1 MCKRICGLVAIIMI
15 QLIFASTV
23 PKMLNY
29 QAKLTDTDGVA
40 LEGNYDITFRIY
52 DVESGGTP
60 LWAEAHSGINS
71 VPVVNGLFDVI
82 LGSITTLDIA
92 FDDTYWIEL
101 EVEGEI
107 LSPREPLVSTPYAFR
122 SIYANS
128 ATYADTAVY
137 ADTAY
142 IISGGAIQTDGI
154 SITGDGTE
162 TDPLSATLGN
172 TIETEEITDGTILE
186 SDLNVSNYPTDG
198 YVLTYNSGSGGFLWS
213 EPGGSGTGQWEDD
226 GTGTY
231 ARIIGNDNIRAYKSP
246 SASYG
251 IYAIIDNAG
260 IGIYGKS
267 TDNTGVTGVST
278 NGVGVVGSGGYM
290 GVWGSSPIYSG
301 YFSGGGCIKLP
312 VKATTGDPAGV
323 WDVGA
328 FYFNSADEK
337 LRLYD
342 GTSWTDVGG
351 SGTGQWEDDGTG
363 TYARIIGNDNIRAYK
378 STSASYGIYAYN
390 SDNPGVYG
398 SSTNSVGV
406 YGSSANVGVKGDGLY
421 GLVGYSSTYPGY
433 FYGGGCLKLPTLF
446 IAGDPI
452 GDWETGS
459 CYYNGFP
466 ANRKLRIYDGTS
478 WTDVGGNQNIF
489 SKLSDGSN
497 VYNAASTNDS
507 IKFVGSGGISVSVN
521 SLNGS
526 ITIDGSSVGG
536 SSIWIEEPTL
546 SRIYNS
552 NADTRGERVYIYDHG
567 DIEICDGNL
576 KLQGGTTRNIW
587 GEAGYSSYD
596 HWTDNGYIGFKFTP
610 NVDMTVTKARAL
622 WAGDWYL
629 MDASFTVL
637 AGPITFSDNGVWQ
650 VQALPTPVNLT
661 AGNDYWLRM
670 CWDIL
675 YDYPYKSTP
684 PDWEDGTIIDD
695 ISSVIQ
701 GGGAGACGT
710 SPALVMYRF
719 PVIDMV
725 YEVADGTD
733 GHIAAANAIRTGATE
748 FTDYNHFGS
757 GGVPENAN
765 DDAADVYIEDELEVD
780 GGIYSKIN
788 SAMEFGVVGTNTSSN
803 TWGYLGGSSDAVR
816 GWQMQGDTVTFAGLA
831 TRNGC
836 TGAFAFF
843 ANSSTNDTSVGILA
857 ADYQGV
863 LGLQIRP
870 GSNVKVRGALATWN
884 NSYGAYGE
892 WVNASTND
900 STIGWL
906 GGQNEGVYAI
916 HTTSGNY
923 CGLGTESYGVY
934 CNGDLLVTG
943 SGKDGYFN
951 DDVYIADDIVEV
963 DDIYPNPG
971 YPSAN
976 YCGDNSNYWGAVY
989 SFDFFADN
997 NFWTFDTYDD
1007 LALLDAMQFDTLWD
1021 PILEHHVLRVQEN
1034 TLPKCITN
1042 YEEKTINPEAKTF
1055 ISISNSIGLAFG
1067 SIKQVNNE
1075 SRKRDEKLNE
1085 RMDTKFDF
1093 GIAEL
1098 KDRKTWIPFSAEFTS
1113 HKTIGKIIVTVTPIV
1128 SVDNPITVVKTDENG
1143 FWVEYTS
1150 YNGTPVSFNW
1160 IAIAKV
1166 DIEMEREML
1175 FSRQQMDKLSPDNY
1189 PSATRYIPNE
1199 KEKEIDSVNWN
1210 ELKNKYTP
1218 SER

>member
-1 MCKRICGLVAIIMI
+1 GVYGKSTDSIGVWGVSTNDIGVYGFSTNYIAVAGY
-15 QLIFASTV
+15 S
-23 PKMLNY
+23 PNN
-29 QAKLTDTDGVA
+29 DGVRGISGDGIGVNGFSTNNVGVRGASDLNIGVYGSA
-40 LEGNYDITFRIY
+40 LDTAGVYGYSSTGVGVYGYSLIDVGVYGAVSEFGKYSGYFDGGCIRLPVIYSSTEDPTGSWDTASCYYNNELQKLRIY
-52 DVESGGTP
+52 DGTS
-60 LWAEAHSGINS
+60 WK
-71 VPVVNGLFDVI
+71 DV
-82 LGSITTLDIA
+82 
-92 FDDTYWIEL
+92 
-101 EVEGEI
+101 
-107 LSPREPLVSTPYAFR
+107 
-122 SIYANS
+122 
-128 ATYADTAVY
+128 
-137 ADTAY
+137 
-142 IISGGAIQTDGI
+142 
-154 SITGDGTE
+154 
-162 TDPLSATLGN
+162 
-172 TIETEEITDGTILE
+172 
-186 SDLNVSNYPTDG
+186 
-198 YVLTYNSGSGGFLWS
+198 
-213 EPGGSGTGQWEDD
+213 GGSGTGQWEDD

-231 ARIIGNDNIRAYKSP
+231 ARIIGNDSIRAYKSP

-312 VKATTGDPAGV
+312 VKPTTGDPAGV
-323 WDVGA
+323 WDVGS

-342 GTSWTDVGG
+342 GTSW
-351 SGTGQWEDDGTG
+351 
-363 TYARIIGNDNIRAYK
+363 K
-378 STSASYGIYAYN
+378 
-390 SDNPGVYG
+390 
-398 SSTNSVGV
+398 
-406 YGSSANVGVKGDGLY
+406 
-421 GLVGYSSTYPGY
+421 
-433 FYGGGCLKLPTLF
+433 
-446 IAGDPI
+446 
-452 GDWETGS
+452 
-459 CYYNGFP
+459 
-466 ANRKLRIYDGTS
+466 
-478 WTDVGGNQNIF
+478 DVGGNQNIF
-489 SKLSDGSN
+489 SKLSDGLN

-507 IKFVGSGGISVSVN
+507 IKFVGLGGISIDVN
-521 SLNGS
+521 SSNGIVS
-526 ITIDGSSVGG
+526 IDGSGVGSDG
-536 SSIWIEEPTL
+536 NWVDEPTL
-546 SRIYNS
+546 NRIYNS
-552 NADTRGERVYIYDHG
+552 NADTRGERVYVYDHG

-576 KLQGGTTRNIW
+576 RLQGGTTRNIW

-596 HWTDNGYIGFKFTP
+596 HYADNGYIGFKFTP

-629 MDASFTVL
+629 LDGSFSVL
-637 AGPITFSDNGVWQ
+637 AGPITFTIDGEWQ
-650 VQALPTPVNLT
+650 TQTLPTPVNLS

-675 YDYPYKSTP
+675 YDYPYLSTP

-816 GWQMQGDTVTFAGLA
+816 GWQMLGDTVTFAGLA

-892 WVNASTND
+892 WVNTSTND
-900 STIGWL
+900 STRGWL

-923 CGLGTESYGVY
+923 CGLGTASYGVY

-1042 YEEKTINPEAKTF
+1042 YEEKAINPEAKTF

-1067 SIKQVNNE
+1067 SIKQINNE

-1098 KDRKTWIPFSAEFTS
+1098 KDKKTWIPFSAEFTS

-1128 SVDNPITVVKTDENG
+1128 SVDNPIIVVKTDENG